1 VGDAGKRHGKGVTSG
16 MGRWLILVVA
26 CFVAIAATAT
36 TSIAT
41 AFENDSIFIDN
52 KAVRIDAQVR
62 FDSLRSMDS
71 QRKNERKSWEIFS
84 LDVQTYLGVGG
95 RNPED
100 RWHQWTG
107 EHDRSWAI
115 TLDFGPRR
123 RSNLTLNPVMRVSG
137 ILGLSGISL
146 LGIDSGL
153 FPDSLIGFSQAGP
166 DAGLQMVT
174 YERFS
179 IGVETDTIPIG
190 TSRSSV
196 YMPFLGSRFT
206 IQNNRFEASLDAGAI
221 RVPAHTE
228 RLLLNP
234 PTLTNP
240 AFVLGDEVRAGWRPI
255 LSWQVGLQLPGS
267 RWNFDANGRVILGY
281 QQNHWLGI
289 GVGYML

>member
-1 VGDAGKRHGKGVTSG
+1 

-26 CFVAIAATAT
+26 CFVALATTAT
-36 TSIAT
+36 TSIET

-52 KAVRIDAQVR
+52 KAVRIDARVR
-62 FDSLRSMDS
+62 FDSLRSIDG
-71 QRKNERKSWEIFS
+71 QRKNQRKSWELFS
-84 LDVQTYLGVGG
+84 LEAQNYWGVGG

-115 TLDFGPRR
+115 RLAFGPRR
-123 RSNLTLNPVMRVSG
+123 RSNLTQNPVMRVSG

-146 LGIDSGL
+146 LGVDSGL

-179 IGVETDTIPIG
+179 IGVETDTIPLG

-196 YMPFLGSRFT
+196 HMPFLGSRFT

-240 AFVLGDEVRAGWRPI
+240 AFVLGDEVRAGWRPV
-255 LSWQVGLQLPGS
+255 LSWQVGVQLPGNH
-267 RWNFDANGRVILGY
+267 WNFKASGRVILGY
-281 QQNHWLGI
+281 QQNQWLGI